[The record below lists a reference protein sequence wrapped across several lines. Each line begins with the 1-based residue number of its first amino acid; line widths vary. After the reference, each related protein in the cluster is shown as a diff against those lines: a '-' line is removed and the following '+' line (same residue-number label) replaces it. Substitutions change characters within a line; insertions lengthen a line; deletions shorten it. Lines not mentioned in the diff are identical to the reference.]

1 MRAFVFLGV
10 CLAGIGVT
18 GLRLESAT
26 HRDGGWLVLGAVCV
40 AATVYGARANGVWDR
55 GAWRLVA
62 LGEALVAGGA
72 GADLASQ
79 LLKLGWS
86 FPAPIAPPYIA
97 GCAAVG
103 VGRLVRPRLA
113 EPAR

>member
-72 GADLASQ
+72 GGALAPPPLQ
-79 LLKLGWS
+79 RRWS
-86 FPAPIAPPYIA
+86 VPAPAPPPPLRRR
-97 GCAAVG
+97 GS
-103 VGRLVRPRLA
+103 
-113 EPAR
+113 

>member
-10 CLAGIGVT
+10 CLAATGVT

-72 GADLASQ
+72 RAAPAPP
-79 LLKLGWS
+79 LLKLGWG
-86 FPAPIAPPYIA
+86 FLAPLRPPPTARGAAAPL
-97 GCAAVG
+97 GCLGA
-103 VGRLVRPRLA
+103 
-113 EPAR
+113 

>member
-72 GADLASQ
+72 GARLPPPPP
-79 LLKLGWS
+79 KLGWS
-86 FPAPIAPPYIA
+86 VPSPAGPPHI
-97 GCAAVG
+97 
-103 VGRLVRPRLA
+103 PRGGG
-113 EPAR
+113 

>member
-10 CLAGIGVT
+10 CLAGTGVT

-26 HRDGGWLVLGAVCV
+26 HRDAGWLVLGAVCV

-72 GADLASQ
+72 GGGLAPPLPQ
-79 LLKLGWS
+79 AGWA
-86 FPAPIAPPYIA
+86 FPSPLAPPYIA
-97 GCAAVG
+97 RVRAVW
-103 VGRLVRPRLA
+103 
-113 EPAR
+113 